1 MRDCGRRHDRVEGGA
16 VSLEIAPAG
25 TQTLMRGLC
34 VVDAVA
40 RGASDLRQISA
51 LTGTNRSTT
60 HRLVVCLVQAGY
72 LRAWPRRGYGLGP
85 RLIELGF
92 RAREEIPL
100 ATLARPHLERLA
112 QATGDTVHLGV
123 RDGDEVL
130 YLDKV
135 PGTKALEMR
144 SRIGDRMSLANT
156 GMGKAL
162 LLDLEESEW
171 RRRHRGPGAQRR
183 RARRAAGAL
192 AWPAFRDAMRR
203 YAAGGYACDLEENE
217 VAIRCIAA
225 PVRDVEA
232 RIVAAISVSS
242 TVPYMPVR
250 RMRELVPVIQHVA
263 ADISAELGW
272 QPPVTRPSKR
282 E

>member
-1 MRDCGRRHDRVEGGA
+1 MNLD
-16 VSLEIAPAG
+16 IAPAG

-51 LTGTNRSTT
+51 VTGTNRSTT
-60 HRLVVCLVQAGY
+60 HRLVACLVQAGY
-72 LRAWPRRGYGLGP
+72 LRAWPRGYGLGP

-100 ATLARPHLERLA
+100 ATRARAHLERLA

-123 RDGDEVL
+123 REGDEVL

-135 PGTKALEMR
+135 SGTKALEMR
-144 SRIGDRMSLANT
+144 LRIGDRMALANT

-162 LLDLEESEW
+162 LLDLDSEW
-171 RRRHRGPGAQRR
+171 KRIH
-183 RARRAAGAL
+183 RARGVQRARGGRPPFAL
-192 AWPAFRDAMRR
+192 TWPAFRDAMRR
-203 YAAGGYACDLEENE
+203 YAAAGYAYDLEESE
-217 VAIRCIAA
+217 VSIRCVAA
-225 PVRDVEA
+225 PVRDAQA

-263 ADISAELGW
+263 AGISAELGW
-272 QPPVTRPSKR
+272 QPRPAARARDRARTSPSGGR
-282 E
+282 